1 MSMNTKSGGVE
12 GGAEYSNKFHKVNA
26 LPFLRSKQI
35 HG

>member
-12 GGAEYSNKFHKVNA
+12 YSNEFHKVNA
-26 LPFLRSKQI
+26 LPFSESKQM